1 MFGNVE
7 TNKKF
12 KEINVRENELNFKAE
27 LKSWKQ
33 KRIKYLV
40 SRDSIGSC
48 FSETEEKVEIP
59 GEWYLIAAENEVLPE
74 PLKARTLIKYPHVSH
89 VDYANNSGEI

>member
-1 MFGNVE
+1 M
-7 TNKKF
+7 
-12 KEINVRENELNFKAE
+12 NFKAE

-48 FSETEEKVEIP
+48 FSETKEEVEIP
-59 GEWYLIAAENEVLPE
+59 GEWCLIAAENEVLPDE
-74 PLKARTLIKYPHVSH
+74 NI
-89 VDYANNSGEI
+89 NSISICKPS